1 MIPLTDPEVNRST
14 QPYVTMALIAINAV
28 VFLYELTLGD
38 LGQTRLYYEWGL
50 IPVKLIQGVSEFGP
64 VCDGQIL
71 RAASGGLLCRGEIV
85 PLDALNPA
93 WLTMFTAMF
102 IHGGFIHFA
111 GNMLYLWVFGDNIE
125 DRLGHLTYLAFYLIC
140 GVAATW
146 AHVAIDTDSRV
157 PVIGASGAIAGI
169 LGAYIL
175 LYPYNR
181 INTLV
186 IAFFITV
193 IRVPALFLL
202 GFWLLLQNVL
212 PGLGSLGS
220 TGGGVAYWAHIG
232 GFIAGILVVA
242 LYLKA
247 TGQPMWPDVRRMP
260 WRWSRE

>member
-1 MIPLTDPEVNRST
+1 M
-14 QPYVTMALIAINAV
+14 
-28 VFLYELTLGD
+28 
-38 LGQTRLYYEWGL
+38 
-50 IPVKLIQGVSEFGP
+50 
-64 VCDGQIL
+64 
-71 RAASGGLLCRGEIV
+71 
-85 PLDALNPA
+85 
-93 WLTMFTAMF
+93 
-102 IHGGFIHFA
+102 
-111 GNMLYLWVFGDNIE
+111 
-125 DRLGHLTYLAFYLIC
+125 
-140 GVAATW
+140 
-146 AHVAIDTDSRV
+146 
-157 PVIGASGAIAGI
+157 
-169 LGAYIL
+169 

-202 GFWLLLQNVL
+202 GFWLLLQNLL

-232 GFIAGILVVA
+232 GFLAGILVVA